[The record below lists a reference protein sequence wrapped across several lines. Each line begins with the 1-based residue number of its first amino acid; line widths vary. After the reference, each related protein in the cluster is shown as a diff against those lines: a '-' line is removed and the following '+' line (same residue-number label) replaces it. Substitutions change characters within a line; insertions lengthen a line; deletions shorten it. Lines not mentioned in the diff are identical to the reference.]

1 MPSNDLFEQ
10 VIQAGPG
17 MCSDDLLNQVIPTDP
32 GMSSEPG
39 AP

>member
-10 VIQAGPG
+10 AIQAGPG
-17 MCSDDLLNQVIPTDP
+17 MCFDDLLNQVILAGL

>member
-17 MCSDDLLNQVIPTDP
+17 TCFDDLLNQVITAGP